1 MLETLRSMESAPR
14 VVIIGGGFGGLK
26 AARGLARAPVRVT
39 LVDRGNHHLFQP
51 LLYQVATAGL
61 SPADIAAPIRGV
73 LGRQRNAEVVMAEVT
88 GVDVARRE
96 VLLGER
102 AIPYDVLIV
111 ATGARHSYFGHDDW
125 EPCAP
130 GLKSIPDATMIRR
143 RILLAFERAEQ
154 EPDADKRAALT
165 TFVIVGAGPTG
176 VELAGAIAELAHQAI
191 WRDFR
196 QVDTRMTRI
205 LLVEAGPRIL
215 PTFSE
220 RLAGKARRELQ
231 RLGVTVLEARTV
243 EAVHPDGVTIAGERV
258 TAGTVIWAAGVK
270 ASAAGNWLGAPT
282 DRAGRILVTPE
293 LTVPGHPEVYVIG
306 DTATV
311 QQDGAPLPGVASV
324 AMQQG
329 VYVARALRRKLAG
342 ERVPPFR
349 YRDKGSLATV
359 GRAFA
364 VAHIWHVEV
373 SGLVA
378 WVIWMAVHIWYLIG
392 FQNRL
397 LVMIQWAWVYLTH
410 QRRAR
415 LIVPPALPE
424 V

>member
-1 MLETLRSMESAPR
+1 MRTTDDAPR

-26 AARGLARAPVRVT
+26 AARGLAKAPVQVT
-39 LVDRGNHHLFQP
+39 VIDRGNHHLFQP

-61 SPADIAAPIRGV
+61 SPADISAPIRGV
-73 LGRQRNAEVVMAEVT
+73 LGRQRNTEVEMAEVT
-88 GVDVARRE
+88 GVDVEQRL
-96 VLLGER
+96 VWLGNDR
-102 AIPYDVLIV
+102 AVPYDELIV
-111 ATGARHSYFGHDDW
+111 ATGARHSYFGHDEW

-130 GLKSIPDATMIRR
+130 GLKSISDATMIRR
-143 RILLAFERAEQ
+143 RILLAFEQAEL
-154 EPDADKRAALT
+154 EPDAGKRAALT
-165 TFVIVGAGPTG
+165 TFIIVGAGPTG
-176 VELAGAIAELAHQAI
+176 VELAGAIAELAHWAI

-196 QVDTRMTRI
+196 QVDTRATRI

-215 PTFSE
+215 PSFSE
-220 RLAGKARRELQ
+220 RLAGKARRELE
-231 RLGVTVLEARTV
+231 RLGVTVLPAHTV
-243 EAVHPDGVTIAGERV
+243 EAVRSDGVTINGERV
-258 TAGTVIWAAGVK
+258 TAGTVIWAAGVR

-282 DRAGRILVTPE
+282 DRAGRIIVTPE
-293 LTVPGHPEVYVIG
+293 LTVPGHPEISVIG
-306 DTATV
+306 DTATA

-329 VYVARALRRKLAG
+329 SYVARALRRKLAG
-342 ERVPPFR
+342 EATPPFH

-359 GRAFA
+359 GRAYA

-373 SGLVA
+373 SGLLA
-378 WVIWMAVHIWYLIG
+378 WLIWMAVHIWYLIG

-397 LVMIQWAWVYLTH
+397 LVMIQWAWVYLTR

-415 LIVPPALPE
+415 LIVPAALPE

>member
-1 MLETLRSMESAPR
+1 MATTTTEWPR

-73 LGRQRNAEVVMAEVT
+73 LGGQRNTAVEMAEVT

-96 VLLGER
+96 VLLGDR
-102 AIPYDVLIV
+102 ALPYDYLIV

-130 GLKSIPDATMIRR
+130 GLKSIADATMIRR
-143 RILLAFERAEQ
+143 RILTAYEKAEL
-154 EPDADKRAALT
+154 EPDAAKRAALT

-191 WRDFR
+191 PRDYR
-196 QVDTRMTRI
+196 QVDTRATRI

-215 PTFSE
+215 PSFSE

-231 RLGVTVLEARTV
+231 RLGVTVLEAHTV
-243 EAVHPDGVTIAGERV
+243 EAVWPDGVTIAGERV
-258 TAGTVIWAAGVK
+258 TAGMVIWAAGVM
-270 ASAAGNWLGAPT
+270 ASAAGTWLGAPT
-282 DRAGRILVTPE
+282 DRAGRILIEPT
-293 LTVPGHPEVYVIG
+293 LTLPDHPEIYVIG
-306 DTATV
+306 DTATA

-329 VYVARALRRKLAG
+329 TYVARSLRRRLAG
-342 ERVPPFR
+342 ETSPPFH

-364 VAHIWHVEV
+364 IAHIWHLEV
-373 SGLVA
+373 SGLLA
-378 WVIWMAVHIWYLIG
+378 WLIWMAVHIWYLIG

-397 LVMIQWAWVYLTH
+397 LVMIQWAWVYLTR

-415 LIVPPALPE
+415 LIVPPGLRE

>member
-1 MLETLRSMESAPR
+1 MRATDDLPR

-26 AARGLARAPVRVT
+26 AARGLAKAPVRVT
-39 LVDRGNHHLFQP
+39 VIDRGNHHVFQP

-61 SPADIAAPIRGV
+61 SPADISAPIRGV
-73 LGRQRNAEVVMAEVT
+73 LGRQRNTEVEMAEVT
-88 GVDVARRE
+88 GVDVEQRLVR
-96 VLLGER
+96 LGDR
-102 AIPYDVLIV
+102 AVPYDHLIV

-130 GLKSIPDATMIRR
+130 GLKSISDATMIRR
-143 RILLAFERAEQ
+143 RILLAFEQAEL
-154 EPDADKRAALT
+154 EPDAGKRAALT

-196 QVDTRMTRI
+196 QVDTRATRI

-215 PTFSE
+215 PSFSE
-220 RLAGKARRELQ
+220 RLAGKARRELE
-231 RLGVTVLEARTV
+231 RLGVTVLPAHTV
-243 EAVHPDGVTIAGERV
+243 EAVGQGSATINGERV

-282 DRAGRILVTPE
+282 DRAGRIIVTPE
-293 LTVPGHPEVYVIG
+293 LTVPGHPEIFVIG
-306 DTATV
+306 DTATA

-329 VYVARALRRKLAG
+329 AYVARALRRKLAG
-342 ERVPPFR
+342 EATPPFH

-364 VAHIWHVEV
+364 IAHIWRMEL
-373 SGLVA
+373 SGLLA
-378 WVIWMAVHIWYLIG
+378 WLIWMAVHIWYLIG

-397 LVMIQWAWVYLTH
+397 LVMIQWAWVYLTR

-415 LIVPPALPE
+415 LIVPAALPE

>member
-1 MLETLRSMESAPR
+1 
-14 VVIIGGGFGGLK
+14 V
-26 AARGLARAPVRVT
+26 
-39 LVDRGNHHLFQP
+39 
-51 LLYQVATAGL
+51 
-61 SPADIAAPIRGV
+61 
-73 LGRQRNAEVVMAEVT
+73 
-88 GVDVARRE
+88 
-96 VLLGER
+96 
-102 AIPYDVLIV
+102 PYDYLIV

-130 GLKSIPDATMIRR
+130 GLKSISDATQIRR

-154 EPDADKRAALT
+154 EPDAAKRAAMI

-191 WRDFR
+191 VRDFR
-196 QVDTRMTRI
+196 QVDTRATRI

-215 PTFSE
+215 PSFSE
-220 RLAGKARRELQ
+220 LLAGKARRELE
-231 RLGVTVLEARTV
+231 RLGVTVLPAHAV
-243 EAVHPDGVTIAGERV
+243 EAVRADGVTINGKRV

-270 ASAAGNWLGAPT
+270 ASAAGHWLGAPT

-293 LTVPGHPEVYVIG
+293 LTVPEHPEVYVIG
-306 DTATV
+306 DTASA
-311 QQDGAPLPGVASV
+311 QQEGAPLPGVASV

-329 VYVARALRRKLAG
+329 MYVARALRRKLAG
-342 ERVPPFR
+342 EAAEPFH

-364 VAHIWHVEV
+364 VAHIWHLEV
-373 SGLVA
+373 SGLLA

-397 LVMIQWAWVYLTH
+397 LVMIQWAWVYLTR

-424 V
+424 I